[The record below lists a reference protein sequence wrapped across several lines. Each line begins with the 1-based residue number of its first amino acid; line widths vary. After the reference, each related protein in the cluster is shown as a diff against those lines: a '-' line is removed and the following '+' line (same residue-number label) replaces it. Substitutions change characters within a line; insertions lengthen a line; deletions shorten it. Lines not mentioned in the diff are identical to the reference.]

1 MTLDDGT
8 TGITARI
15 VEVTDLDAGHGYKT
29 LVVEGRHASP
39 DANPPYAAPGKWYW
53 IGEQTVSLDA
63 CQSGEWD
70 AAADQDSS
78 GNFTEFTLPREAYVS
93 DFQVGWLLQP
103 DINVAVYLP
112 ITSISAGSLTV
123 SGSYGSLVA
132 SSSGTH
138 FRIYAPPGVERT
150 GPFFSGFEAGTLSR
164 FTSASSS
171 RNLFG
176 GYRYESPL
184 AGVRD
189 DLWMAVQGRQSGKNF
204 TGLHYTLHRHY
215 DPHLMRFTSTDPA
228 AAPFFNLYSYC
239 GGNPASGYDP
249 DGLFFM
255 SEYVGMWRKIIT
267 GKNRDGT
274 KATWADIGESAWA
287 GNPVTGLLPEAVN
300 PFGFYNDIVKSDSV
314 GEWAWKRT
322 KKAPGIGMVL
332 SQGEQF
338 VNTVADSW
346 KVGEEQGVGSGV
358 GNFLLQ
364 RTLSNPTPLVGSTA
378 RTIYSGYRATQTG
391 DWWDF
396 AEDLA
401 SMGDDACVLATIV
414 LGDKAGR
421 PSPAGKVEPPRGLK
435 PGTGKF
441 GNEMHKRMGDWMKE
455 QYPRTEFRLD
465 TKPGRNGIDVPEHR
479 TPKGY
484 RPPAFEQAEFKPRTS
499 SGQKSFNNQMNNIW
513 HKPAGSV
520 MPYTYDAHGYIYHG
534 WAPGPAYAR
543 YAPLGGF
550 DRRRK

>member
-1 MTLDDGT
+1 MS
-8 TGITARI
+8 
-15 VEVTDLDAGHGYKT
+15 
-29 LVVEGRHASP
+29 EG
-39 DANPPYAAPGKWYW
+39 
-53 IGEQTVSLDA
+53 EA
-63 CQSGEWD
+63 CAE
-70 AAADQDSS
+70 
-78 GNFTEFTLPREAYVS
+78 R
-93 DFQVGWLLQP
+93 
-103 DINVAVYLP
+103 VYLP

-123 SGSYGSLVA
+123 SGSYGSLA
-132 SSSGTH
+132 PSSSGTH
-138 FRIYAPPGVERT
+138 FRIHAPPGIERT

-274 KATWADIGESAWA
+274 EATWADIGESAWA

-300 PFGFYNDIVKSDSV
+300 PFGFCNDIVKSDSV
-314 GEWAWKRT
+314 GEWAWKRA
-322 KKAPGIGMVL
+322 KKAPGLGMVL

-346 KVGEEQGVGSGV
+346 RVGEEQGVGSGV

-401 SMGDDACVLATIV
+401 SMGDDAFVIATIV
-414 LGDKAGR
+414 VGSKIKSTDPSTGR
-421 PSPAGKVEPPRGLK
+421 YSHLKDSPSVGAKK
-435 PGTGKF
+435 PF
-441 GNEMHKRMGDWMKE
+441 
-455 QYPRTEFRLD
+455 
-465 TKPGRNGIDVPEHR
+465 
-479 TPKGY
+479 
-484 RPPAFEQAEFKPRTS
+484 S
-499 SGQKSFNNQMNNIW
+499 SGQRSRIFRENRKANGGALKSDSTGLSLDNPTM
-513 HKPAGSV
+513 
-520 MPYTYDAHGYIYHG
+520 
-534 WAPGPAYAR
+534 
-543 YAPLGGF
+543 
-550 DRRRK
+550 RRRGVKVSPNEAVVDHNIPKSRLGTNSYSNARVISFAENAAKLDSMPAFSGPLLHPLWPISFSISRNAKHKTQRKHQHGK